1 MPHTRPGLVI
11 WGQATH
17 VEVSRYLGFR
27 EWEWELPVARNWTWT
42 WQEEEEKACQGDC
55 MSRLLL
61 LSLSSVKWDRVLNAN
76 KISNIQIFQFQS
88 KKITGPKR
96 FTSGL
101 GLGLVM
107 GLDNTFTAQ
116 SDLLMGVVDVR
127 LLSSYWH
134 LLRLHFHMPK
144 RVLGKGYRKV

>member
-1 MPHTRPGLVI
+1 LGPGHPRGGI
-11 WGQATH
+11 S
-17 VEVSRYLGFR
+17 VSGVPGMGMGTTSC
-27 EWEWELPVARNWTWT
+27 EELDMDL
-42 WQEEEEKACQGDC
+42 EEEEEEMACQGDC

-76 KISNIQIFQFQS
+76 KISNIQIFQFQP